1 MGSSEHRRRNAALST
16 GIKERAAERKYDA
29 IVVGSGP
36 NGLSAAI
43 TIAQAGHS
51 VLVVEAEA
59 TIGGGARSGELTL
72 PGFIHDLGSAVHP
85 LGRSSS
91 FFESL
96 PLHEH
101 GLEWIHPDAP
111 LAHPLDNG
119 SAPLMERSIEGT
131 AERLGADGRAY
142 RNLMAP
148 LAEDWRKI
156 SPAVLG
162 PPRPPR
168 HPLALTRFAVLAIRP
183 ATMLARDLFD
193 GEEARSL
200 FAGIAAHSVSALELP
215 MTSAAALVLGTI
227 GHVSGWPFPRGGAGK
242 IADALAGHLCS
253 LGGEIITHSPVAS
266 LEDLPPTRAVLLD
279 VTPRQVVRIA
289 GGRLPG
295 SYRRRLERYR
305 YGPGAF
311 KLDWALDG
319 PIPWTAS
326 ECLRAGTVHVGGTLT
341 EIAEA
346 ERQMARGR
354 IPEQPFVL
362 LAQQT
367 LADPTRAPQG
377 KHTAWAYCHVPNG
390 ATVDMTERIE
400 RQIERFAPGFRERI
414 LARCVTSPAQLER
427 QNANLIGG
435 DIAGGSM
442 DLRQFFARPTLHSV
456 PYATPVPG
464 LYICSSS
471 TPPGGGVH
479 GLCGHLAARAAVRYS
494 LG

>member
-1 MGSSEHRRRNAALST
+1 
-16 GIKERAAERKYDA
+16 
-29 IVVGSGP
+29 
-36 NGLSAAI
+36 
-43 TIAQAGHS
+43 
-51 VLVVEAEA
+51 
-59 TIGGGARSGELTL
+59 
-72 PGFIHDLGSAVHP
+72 
-85 LGRSSS
+85 
-91 FFESL
+91 
-96 PLHEH
+96 
-101 GLEWIHPDAP
+101 
-111 LAHPLDNG
+111 
-119 SAPLMERSIEGT
+119 
-131 AERLGADGRAY
+131 
-142 RNLMAP
+142 
-148 LAEDWRKI
+148 
-156 SPAVLG
+156 
-162 PPRPPR
+162 
-168 HPLALTRFAVLAIRP
+168 
-183 ATMLARDLFD
+183 
-193 GEEARSL
+193 
-200 FAGIAAHSVSALELP
+200 

-266 LEDLPPTRAVLLD
+266 LDELPPTRAVLLD